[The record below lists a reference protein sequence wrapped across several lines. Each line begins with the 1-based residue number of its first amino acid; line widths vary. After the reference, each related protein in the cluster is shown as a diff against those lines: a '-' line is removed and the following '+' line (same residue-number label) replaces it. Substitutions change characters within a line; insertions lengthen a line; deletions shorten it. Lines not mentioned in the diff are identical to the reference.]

1 MSTTTDTPVLTP
13 EWLPAPAVARV
24 LCVGVR
30 TLLRMVK
37 DGRFIEPVR
46 VGRKIV
52 RWRRCEVY
60 RFLGAPLPD
69 AAQVAVPAP
78 APPPVAVKPIAPA
91 NPLPPPGD
99 LIDVTNA
106 ARLLDV
112 SVSLIHRLIGR
123 KKLRSWRIARGPHRL
138 SRAEVLALVEVSGPE
153 GEQAETPA
161 EVPLTSTRF
170 GGPTS

>member
-1 MSTTTDTPVLTP
+1 MSTTTDTPATLTP

-78 APPPVAVKPIAPA
+78 PPVAVKPTAPV
-91 NPLPPPGD
+91 NPLPPASD
-99 LIDVTNA
+99 VIDVSA
-106 ARLLDV
+106 AAELLRV
-112 SVSLIHRLIGR
+112 SVSKVHRLIKE

-138 SRAEVLALVEVSGPE
+138 SRSEVLALVEVSGPE

-161 EVPLTSTRF
+161 EVPALCGRF
-170 GGPTS
+170 G